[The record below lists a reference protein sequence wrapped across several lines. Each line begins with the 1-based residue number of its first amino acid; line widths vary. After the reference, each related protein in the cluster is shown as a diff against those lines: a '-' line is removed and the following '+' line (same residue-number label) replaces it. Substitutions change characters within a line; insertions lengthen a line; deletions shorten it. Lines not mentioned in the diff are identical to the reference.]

1 MASASTITAPRSAS
15 FADTVDFPEPM
26 PPVNPTTS
34 TGASSGTGRNVPSAI
49 AFSRTTS
56 RRGSPDAATDQD
68 APPAPARPPARPLV
82 PTATGSTDLLARFGP
97 LVIAI
102 RWGTVAVGLALAAL
116 GDRAT
121 GDPGLDS
128 TGRLLAFGAPL
139 VAYAAFRTVRPLR
152 YVSGEVTGLLGVL
165 GEVGLSLAVVVATGY
180 WSSPYVFCLASAI
193 LAAGFA
199 RGFGF
204 AIRTACTAAAAVA
217 IPFHLVVAGSRAVT
231 TVQWGGELLLIA
243 LIAGYARVLFGEA
256 EEQSALARQANDL
269 LTQLNAVAQTLPAS
283 LDLGET
289 VDGTIA
295 QLRDLFP
302 IDVVAVLLRDEA
314 SPTTWSVAAVE
325 GLRLPTVID
334 DGRLP
339 PGARVALA
347 TTQARLTTGEG
358 AFLGD
363 AGAGIYL
370 PLLARD
376 RLIGLIAVES
386 RDPDGLTTRQVE
398 LGQGVASQA
407 ALALDNARW
416 FSRLRTVGADEERT
430 RIARDL
436 HDRVGQSLAFVSFE
450 LDRISKLAKG
460 QPVEP
465 ELVRLREDVRN
476 VVTEVR
482 DTLYDL
488 RTDVTERKDLVATI
502 AEFVD
507 RLQDRSAVD
516 IRFDFVADRR
526 LPVRQ
531 ERELWRIVQEA
542 VTNALRHAGASTIH
556 ITWRCDA
563 AGGVIEIIDDGQGLP
578 ETSVR
583 ADAFGMI
590 GMRERAA
597 AIGARLEVQSP
608 PGTTVRCTVDRTP

>member
-1 MASASTITAPRSAS
+1 M
-15 FADTVDFPEPM
+15 V
-26 PPVNPTTS
+26 
-34 TGASSGTGRNVPSAI
+34 
-49 AFSRTTS
+49 
-56 RRGSPDAATDQD
+56 
-68 APPAPARPPARPLV
+68 
-82 PTATGSTDLLARFGP
+82 
-97 LVIAI
+97 
-102 RWGTVAVGLALAAL
+102 
-116 GDRAT
+116 
-121 GDPGLDS
+121 
-128 TGRLLAFGAPL
+128 
-139 VAYAAFRTVRPLR
+139 YAAFRTVRPLR

-165 GEVGLSLAVVVATGY
+165 AEVGLSLAVVVATGY

-217 IPFHLVVAGSRAVT
+217 IPFHLVVVDSRAST

-243 LIAGYARVLFGEA
+243 LVAGYARLLFGEV

-269 LTQLNAVAQTLPAS
+269 LTQLNVVAQTLPAS

-289 VDGTIA
+289 VNTTIA

-302 IDVVAVLLRDEA
+302 IDAVAVLLRDEV
-314 SPTTWSVAAVE
+314 SPGTWSVAAAE
-325 GLRLPTVID
+325 GIRLPSLLED
-334 DGRLP
+334 DRLP
-339 PGARVALA
+339 ATAREALA
-347 TTQARLTTGEG
+347 GEVAKISHGGTTL
-358 AFLGD
+358 LPD

-370 PLLARD
+370 PLLARA
-376 RLIGLIAVES
+376 RLIGLITIES
-386 RDPDGLTTRQVE
+386 RDGATLTRVE
-398 LGQGVASQA
+398 LELGAGVASQA
-407 ALALDNARW
+407 ALAIDNARW

-450 LDRISKLAKG
+450 LDRISRLAKG

-465 ELVRLREDVRN
+465 QLVQLREDVRN

-488 RTDVTERKDLVATI
+488 RTDVSDRKDLVATVGD
-502 AEFVD
+502 FVD

-531 ERELWRIVQEA
+531 ERELWRITQEA
-542 VTNALRHAGASTIH
+542 VTNALRHAHASTIR

-563 AGGVIEIIDDGQGLP
+563 AGGVLEIIDDGQGLP
-578 ETSVR
+578 RDSAVR
-583 ADAFGMI
+583 GDAFGLV

-597 AIGARLEVQSP
+597 AIGARLSVVSP
-608 PGTTVRCTVDRTP
+608 PGTTVRCTLGVRP